1 MIFSINLKHIL
12 VYVLFPYLYVSD
24 TSTIS
29 VIYLCVLIHVFHYS
43 GFRNCGWRCHL
54 YHLHW
59 IYCSSSRNPIISPS
73 AANKLWTHGWQKRED
88 FSSDST
94 YFSLFYQ
101 TKCMNVCSLLFL
113 SFEYKK
119 KGKKTLDVCPKE
131 FYALSIC
138 SSFSPFFTAYQSSIG
153 LLAWKNFS
161 FTPQHSVWK
170 SCKMSHICMF
180 EIFKLEFPQRN
191 RNFEAF
197 RIKIIGENR

>member
-1 MIFSINLKHIL
+1 MYSIKCTVESKQTKRHPAGNRNLMIFSINLKHIL
-12 VYVLFPYLYVSD
+12 VYVFPFLNVSD

-94 YFSLFYQ
+94 YFDAQCLKITQ
-101 TKCMNVCSLLFL
+101 NVAFFKNSPKLTIFQHFNELLSTQNENVARFTRNAKSDFL
-113 SFEYKK
+113 
-119 KGKKTLDVCPKE
+119 GR
-131 FYALSIC
+131 
-138 SSFSPFFTAYQSSIG
+138 FSDTVS
-153 LLAWKNFS
+153 
-161 FTPQHSVWK
+161 
-170 SCKMSHICMF
+170 M
-180 EIFKLEFPQRN
+180 
-191 RNFEAF
+191 
-197 RIKIIGENR
+197 

>member
-1 MIFSINLKHIL
+1 MCFI
-12 VYVLFPYLYVSD
+12 
-24 TSTIS
+24 TT
-29 VIYLCVLIHVFHYS
+29 
-43 GFRNCGWRCHL
+43 FRNCGWRCHL

-59 IYCSSSRNPIISPS
+59 IYCSSRNPIISPS

-94 YFSLFYQ
+94 YFSLLPDKVWMFVL
-101 TKCMNVCSLLFL
+101 CFFL
-113 SFEYKK
+113 SNIR

-161 FTPQHSVWK
+161 FAPQHSVWK
-170 SCKMSHICMF
+170 SCKMSHFCMF
-180 EIFKLEFPQRN
+180 ES
-191 RNFEAF
+191 EA
-197 RIKIIGENR
+197 RYILKY